1 MPAFEYVALNAAGK
15 EERGIMEA
23 DTPRQVRQL
32 LRNGELIPLE
42 VNEVAQKQKRAE
54 NRSFLGSGRLNPA
67 DLALMT
73 RQLAT
78 LVGSS
83 SPIEEALGA
92 VVRQTE
98 RNASRRIFSA
108 IRARVMEGHT
118 FANALALF
126 PGAFPVLYR
135 ATVGAGEQSGHLPEV
150 LERLAD
156 YTENRQHSQQKVMA
170 ALAYPMVLLLVAIGV
185 VSALLR
191 FVIPK
196 VVEAFASL
204 RDVHGNPLELP
215 WLTRMLIASSDFLG
229 SYGLVLLIFIGL
241 LIAGIVWLLRHPLW
255 KQRYHRLLLRLPVI
269 GRIVRGINT
278 EHFARTFSILS
289 SSGVTVLDAMKI
301 SAEVVINI
309 PMRESV
315 LEAAERVR
323 EGMPIHKAL
332 ERSGYFPPMMVYLIA
347 SGEGSGKLDAMLE
360 RAAIQQEREIQAR
373 MATLLSLLE
382 PGLIL
387 FMGGI
392 VTLIVLS
399 IMLPVM
405 GGMSQIMLSK

>member
-1 MPAFEYVALNAAGK
+1 MPAYEYLALNAAGK

-32 LRNGELIPLE
+32 LRNRDLIPLE
-42 VNEVAQKQKRAE
+42 VNEVAQKQKKAE
-54 NRSFLGSGRLNPA
+54 SRSFLGGGRLNPA
-67 DLALMT
+67 DLSLMT

-78 LVGSS
+78 LVRAG

-98 RNASRRIFSA
+98 RNSARRMFSA
-108 IRARVMEGHT
+108 IRSRVMEGHPL
-118 FANALALF
+118 AGALGLF

-156 YTENRQHSQQKVMA
+156 YTENRQHNQQKVTT
-170 ALAYPMVLLLVAIGV
+170 ALAYPAVLLVVAIGV

-191 FVIPK
+191 FVVPK
-196 VVEAFASL
+196 VVDAFATL
-204 RDVHGNPLELP
+204 DIELP
-215 WLTRMLIASSDFLG
+215 LLTRMLIAASEFLQH
-229 SYGLVLLIFIGL
+229 YGLALLIGVLL
-241 LIAGIVWLLRHPLW
+241 LIAGIVWLLKRPVW
-255 KQRYHRLLLRLPVI
+255 KRRYHKWLLRLPMV
-269 GRIVRGINT
+269 GRIVRGVNT
-278 EHFARTFSILS
+278 ENFARTFSILN

-332 ERSGYFPPMMVYLIA
+332 ERSGYFPPMMIYLIA
-347 SGEGSGKLDAMLE
+347 SGEGSGKLDEMLE
-360 RAAIQQEREIQAR
+360 RAAIQQEREVQTKI
-373 MATLLSLLE
+373 ATMLSLLE

-387 FMGGI
+387 VMGGI
-392 VTLIVLS
+392 VTMIVLS

-405 GGMSQIMLSK
+405 GGMSQIMH

>member
-1 MPAFEYVALNAAGK
+1 MPAYEYRALNAAGK

-32 LRNGELIPLE
+32 LRNGDLIPLE
-42 VNEVAQKQKRAE
+42 VNEVAHKQKKAE
-54 NRSFLGSGRLNPA
+54 SRGFLGGGRLNPA

-78 LVGSS
+78 LVRAG
-83 SPIEEALGA
+83 SPIEEALSA

-98 RNASRRIFSA
+98 RHSARRMFSA
-108 IRARVMEGHT
+108 IRSRVMEGHPL
-118 FANALALF
+118 AGALGLF
-126 PGAFPVLYR
+126 PHAFPVLYR

-156 YTENRQHSQQKVMA
+156 YTENRQHNQQKVTA
-170 ALAYPMVLLLVAIGV
+170 ALAYPLVLLVVAIGV
-185 VSALLR
+185 VAALLR
-191 FVIPK
+191 FVVPK
-196 VVEAFASL
+196 VVDAFATL
-204 RDVHGNPLELP
+204 DIELP
-215 WLTRMLIASSDFLG
+215 LLTRMLIAASEFLQH
-229 SYGLVLLIFIGL
+229 YGLALLI
-241 LIAGIVWLLRHPLW
+241 GIVALSGGMVWLLKLPAW
-255 KQRYHRLLLRLPVI
+255 KRRYHRLLLRLPI
-269 GRIVRGINT
+269 AGRIVRGINT
-278 EHFARTFSILS
+278 ENFARTFSILT
-289 SSGVTVLDAMKI
+289 SSGVPVLDAMKI

-323 EGMPIHKAL
+323 EGTPIHKAL
-332 ERSGYFPPMMVYLIA
+332 ERSGYFPPMMIYLIA
-347 SGEGSGKLDAMLE
+347 SGEGSGKLDAMLD
-360 RAAIQQEREIQAR
+360 RAAVQQEREVQAKI
-373 MATLLSLLE
+373 ATMMSLLE

-387 FMGGI
+387 IMGGI

-405 GGMSQIMLSK
+405 GGMSQIMR

>member
-1 MPAFEYVALNAAGK
+1 MPAFEYLALNGAGK

-32 LRNGELIPLE
+32 LRNGDLIPLE
-42 VNEVAQKQKRAE
+42 VNEVAQKQKKAE
-54 NRSFLGSGRLNPA
+54 SRSFLRGGHLNPA

-78 LVGSS
+78 LVRAGS
-83 SPIEEALGA
+83 PVEEALSA

-98 RNASRRIFSA
+98 RPSARRMFSA
-108 IRARVMEGHT
+108 IRARVMEGHP
-118 FANALALF
+118 LAGSLGLF
-126 PGAFPVLYR
+126 PSAFPPLYR

-156 YTENRQHSQQKVMA
+156 YTENRQHSQQKVTA

-191 FVIPK
+191 FVVPK
-196 VVEAFASL
+196 VVEAFATL
-204 RDVHGNPLELP
+204 DIKLPL
-215 WLTRMLIASSDFLG
+215 LTRMLIAASDFLRD
-229 SYGLVLLIFIGL
+229 YGLLLLISIIS
-241 LIAGIVWLLRHPLW
+241 LIAGIVWLLRKPRW
-255 KQRYHRLLLRLPVI
+255 KYRYHRLLLRLPVL
-269 GRIVRGINT
+269 GRIVRGVNT
-278 EHFARTFSILS
+278 EHFARTFSILT
-289 SSGVTVLDAMKI
+289 SSGVTALDAMKI
-301 SAEVVINI
+301 SAEVVMNM

-315 LEAAERVR
+315 LDAAERVR

-347 SGEGSGKLDAMLE
+347 SGEGSGKLDEMLE
-360 RAAIQQEREIQAR
+360 RAATQQEREIQAR

-382 PGLIL
+382 PSLIL
-387 FMGGI
+387 LMGGI

-405 GGMSQIMLSK
+405 GGMSQIMH

>member
-1 MPAFEYVALNAAGK
+1 VPAFEYVALNAAGK

-23 DTPRQVRQL
+23 DSPRHLRQL

-42 VNEVAQKQKRAE
+42 VNEVTQKQKKAE
-54 NRSFLGSGRLNPA
+54 NRSFWQGERLNPA

-78 LVGSS
+78 LVGSG
-83 SPIEEALGA
+83 SPVEEALGA
-92 VVRQTE
+92 IVRQTE
-98 RNASRRIFSA
+98 RAAARRIFSA
-108 IRARVMEGHT
+108 IRARVMEGYSL
-118 FANALALF
+118 ANALASF
-126 PGAFPVLYR
+126 PGAFPMLYR
-135 ATVGAGEQSGHLPEV
+135 ATVGAGEEAGHLPEV
-150 LERLAD
+150 LERLAA
-156 YTENRQHSQQKVMA
+156 YTENHQHGQQKMVT
-170 ALAYPMVLLLVAIGV
+170 ALAYPMVLLLVAVGV

-191 FVIPK
+191 FVVPK
-196 VVEAFASL
+196 VVSAFDTL
-204 RDVHGNPLELP
+204 DIELP
-215 WLTRMLIASSDFLG
+215 LLTRMLIASSDFLG
-229 SYGLVLLIFIGL
+229 DYGLALLIVIGL
-241 LIAGIVWLLRHPLW
+241 LVVGLVWLLRRPLW
-255 KQRYHRLLLRLPVI
+255 KRRFHRLLLRLPVV
-269 GRIVRGINT
+269 GRIVRGVNT

-289 SSGVTVLDAMKI
+289 SSGVPVLDAMKI

-309 PMRESV
+309 PMRGAV

-323 EGMPIHKAL
+323 EGMQIHKAL

-360 RAAIQQEREIQAR
+360 RAATQQEHEIQAR

-405 GGMSQIMLSK
+405 DGMSQIMNR

>member
-1 MPAFEYVALNAAGK
+1 MPAFEYRALNTAGK

-42 VNEVAQKQKRAE
+42 VNEVEQKQKKSESGGLFR
-54 NRSFLGSGRLNPA
+54 GGRLRPA

-78 LVGSS
+78 LVRAGS
-83 SPIEEALGA
+83 PVEEALGA

-98 RNASRRIFSA
+98 RNSARRVFSA
-108 IRARVMEGHT
+108 IRARVTEGHSL
-118 FANALALF
+118 ANSLGLF

-135 ATVGAGEQSGHLPEV
+135 ATVGAGEQSGHLPQV

-156 YTENRQHSQQKVMA
+156 YTENSQHSQQKITA
-170 ALAYPMVLLLVAIGV
+170 ALVYPIVLLLVAVGV

-191 FVIPK
+191 FVVPK
-196 VVEAFASL
+196 VVEAFATL
-204 RDVHGNPLELP
+204 EIELP
-215 WLTRMLIASSDFLG
+215 LLTRMLIASSDFLRD
-229 SYGLVLLIFIGL
+229 YGLALLVGIGL
-241 LIAGIVWLLRHPLW
+241 LVAGIVWLLKRPVW
-255 KQRYHRLLLRLPVI
+255 KHRYHRLLLRLPII
-269 GRIVRGINT
+269 GRIVRGVNT
-278 EHFARTFSILS
+278 EHFARTFSILA
-289 SSGVTVLDAMKI
+289 SSGVPVLDAMKI

-315 LEAAERVR
+315 LQAADRVR
-323 EGMPIHKAL
+323 EGMPINRAL

-347 SGEGSGKLDAMLE
+347 SGEGSGKLDEMLE
-360 RAAIQQEREIQAR
+360 RAAIQQERETQAR
-373 MATLLSLLE
+373 VSTLLSLLE

-387 FMGGI
+387 LMGGI

-405 GGMSQIMLSK
+405 GGMSQIMH

>member
-1 MPAFEYVALNAAGK
+1 MPAFEYLALNAAGK

-32 LRNGELIPLE
+32 LRNGDLIPLE
-42 VNEVAQKQKRAE
+42 VHEVSQKQKK
-54 NRSFLGSGRLNPA
+54 SGSRPFMRGGRLNPA

-78 LVGSS
+78 LVKAG
-83 SPIEEALGA
+83 SPIEEALSA

-98 RNASRRIFSA
+98 RSSARRMFSA
-108 IRARVMEGHT
+108 IRARVLEGYT
-118 FANALALF
+118 LAGALGLF
-126 PGAFPVLYR
+126 PNAFPPLYR

-156 YTENRQHSQQKVMA
+156 YTENRQHSQQKVTA
-170 ALAYPMVLLLVAIGV
+170 ALAYPMVLLVVAIGV
-185 VSALLR
+185 IAALLR
-191 FVIPK
+191 FVVPK
-196 VVEAFASL
+196 VVDAFATL
-204 RDVHGNPLELP
+204 DIELP
-215 WLTRMLIASSDFLG
+215 WLTRALIAASEFLQN
-229 SYGLVLLIFIGL
+229 YGLALLIGILL
-241 LIAGIVWLLRHPLW
+241 LIIGIVWLLRQPAW
-255 KQRYHRLLLRLPVI
+255 KKRFHRLQLRLPVI
-269 GRIVRGINT
+269 SRIVRGVNT

-289 SSGVTVLDAMKI
+289 SSGVTALDAMKI
-301 SAEVVINI
+301 SAEVVTNI

-315 LEAAERVR
+315 LDAAERVR
-323 EGMPIHKAL
+323 EGMTINKAL
-332 ERSGYFPPMMVYLIA
+332 ERSGHFPPMMIYLIA
-347 SGEGSGKLDAMLE
+347 SGEGSGKLDEMLE
-360 RAAIQQEREIQAR
+360 RAATQQEREIQAR
-373 MATLLSLLE
+373 LAALLSLLE

-405 GGMSQIMLSK
+405 GGMSQIMR

>member
-1 MPAFEYVALNAAGK
+1 MPAFEYLALNAAGK

-32 LRNGELIPLE
+32 LRNNELIPLE
-42 VNEVAQKQKRAE
+42 VHEVEQKQKKSE
-54 NRSFLGSGRLNPA
+54 GGSFLRGGRLRPS

-78 LVGSS
+78 LVRAGS
-83 SPIEEALGA
+83 PVEEALGA

-98 RNASRRIFSA
+98 RNSTRRIFSA
-108 IRARVMEGHT
+108 IRARVTEGHSL
-118 FANALALF
+118 AAALGLF
-126 PGAFPVLYR
+126 PNAFPALYR

-156 YTENRQHSQQKVMA
+156 YTENRQHSQQKVTA
-170 ALAYPMVLLLVAIGV
+170 ALVYPMVLLFVAIGV
-185 VSALLR
+185 VTALLR
-191 FVIPK
+191 FVVPK
-196 VVEAFASL
+196 VVEAFATL
-204 RDVHGNPLELP
+204 EIQLPL
-215 WLTRMLIASSDFLG
+215 LTRMLIASSDFLRD
-229 SYGLVLLIFIGL
+229 YGLAMLIGIVLLIG
-241 LIAGIVWLLRHPLW
+241 AIVWLLKKPMW
-255 KQRYHRLLLRLPVI
+255 KRRYHRLLLRLPVV
-269 GRIVRGINT
+269 GRIVRGVNT
-278 EHFARTFSILS
+278 EHFARTFSILA
-289 SSGVTVLDAMKI
+289 SSGVPVLDAMRI

-315 LEAAERVR
+315 LEAADRVR
-323 EGMPIHKAL
+323 EGMPINRAL

-347 SGEGSGKLDAMLE
+347 SGEGSGKLDEMLE
-360 RAAIQQEREIQAR
+360 RAAVQQERETQAR
-373 MATLLSLLE
+373 VATLLSLLE

-405 GGMSQIMLSK
+405 GGMSQIMH

>member
-1 MPAFEYVALNAAGK
+1 MPAFEYLALNAAGK

-32 LRNGELIPLE
+32 LRNGDLVPME
-42 VNEVAQKQKRAE
+42 VNEVAQKQKKSE
-54 NRSFLGSGRLNPA
+54 SGSLFRGGRLRPA

-78 LVGSS
+78 LVRAGS
-83 SPIEEALGA
+83 PVEEALGA

-98 RNASRRIFSA
+98 RNSARRVFSA
-108 IRARVMEGHT
+108 IRARVTEGHSL
-118 FANALALF
+118 ANSLGLF
-126 PGAFPVLYR
+126 PGAFPALYR

-156 YTENRQHSQQKVMA
+156 YTENRQHSQQKVTA
-170 ALAYPMVLLLVAIGV
+170 ALVYPMVLLLVAVGV

-191 FVIPK
+191 FVVPK
-196 VVEAFASL
+196 VVEAFATL
-204 RDVHGNPLELP
+204 DIELP
-215 WLTRMLIASSDFLG
+215 LLTRMLIASSDFLRD
-229 SYGLVLLIFIGL
+229 YGLALLVGIGL
-241 LIAGIVWLLRHPLW
+241 LIAGIVWLLKRPLW
-255 KQRYHRLLLRLPVI
+255 KRRYHRLLLRLPVI
-269 GRIVRGINT
+269 GRIVRGVNT

-289 SSGVTVLDAMKI
+289 SSGVPVLDAMKI

-309 PMRESV
+309 PMREAV
-315 LEAAERVR
+315 LDAAERVR
-323 EGMPIHKAL
+323 EGMPIHRAL
-332 ERSGYFPPMMVYLIA
+332 ERSGFFPPMMVYLIA
-347 SGEGSGKLDAMLE
+347 SGEGSGKLDDMLE
-360 RAAIQQEREIQAR
+360 RAAVQQERETQAR

-405 GGMSQIMLSK
+405 GGMSKIMH

>member
-1 MPAFEYVALNAAGK
+1 MPAYEYLALNAAGK

-32 LRNGELIPLE
+32 LRNGDLIPME
-42 VNEVAQKQKRAE
+42 VHEVAQKQKKAD
-54 NRSFLGSGRLNPA
+54 SGALFGGGRLNPS

-78 LVGSS
+78 LVGSG

-98 RNASRRIFSA
+98 RNSARRMFSG
-108 IRARVMEGHT
+108 IRARVMEGHSLAT
-118 FANALALF
+118 ALGLF
-126 PGAFPVLYR
+126 PNAFPPLYR
-135 ATVGAGEQSGHLPEV
+135 ATVGAGEQSGHLSAV

-156 YTENRQHSQQKVMA
+156 YTENRQHSQQKVTA
-170 ALAYPMVLLLVAIGV
+170 ALAYPLVLLVVAIGV

-191 FVIPK
+191 FVVPK
-196 VVEAFASL
+196 VVEAFSTL
-204 RDVHGNPLELP
+204 DIKLPL
-215 WLTRMLIASSDFLG
+215 LTRMLIASSDFLKD
-229 SYGLVLLIFIGL
+229 YGLLLLIGIAL
-241 LIAGIVWLLRHPLW
+241 LITGIIWLLRRPAW
-255 KQRYHRLLLRLPVI
+255 KYRYHRLLLRLPVI
-269 GRIVRGINT
+269 GKIVRGVNT

-289 SSGVTVLDAMKI
+289 SSGVTALDAMRI
-301 SAEVVINI
+301 SAEVVMNI

-315 LEAAERVR
+315 LEAAGRVR

-347 SGEGSGKLDAMLE
+347 SGEGSGKLDQMLE
-360 RAAIQQEREIQAR
+360 RAATQQEREVQAK

-382 PGLIL
+382 PGMIL
-387 FMGGI
+387 VMGGI

-405 GGMSQIMLSK
+405 GGMSQIMH

>member
-1 MPAFEYVALNAAGK
+1 VPAFEYLALNAAGK

-32 LRNGELIPLE
+32 LRNGDLVPME
-42 VNEVAQKQKRAE
+42 VNEVAQKQKKSE
-54 NRSFLGSGRLNPA
+54 SGSLFRGGRLRPA

-78 LVGSS
+78 LVRAGS
-83 SPIEEALGA
+83 PVEEALGA

-98 RNASRRIFSA
+98 RNSARRVFSA
-108 IRARVMEGHT
+108 IRARVTEGHSL
-118 FANALALF
+118 ANSLGLF
-126 PGAFPVLYR
+126 PGAFPALYR

-156 YTENRQHSQQKVMA
+156 YTENRQHSQQKVTA
-170 ALAYPMVLLLVAIGV
+170 ALVYPMVLLLVAVGV

-191 FVIPK
+191 FVVPK
-196 VVEAFASL
+196 VVEAFATL
-204 RDVHGNPLELP
+204 DIELP
-215 WLTRMLIASSDFLG
+215 LLTRMLIASSDFLRD
-229 SYGLVLLIFIGL
+229 YGLALLVGIGL
-241 LIAGIVWLLRHPLW
+241 LIAGIVWLLKRPLW
-255 KQRYHRLLLRLPVI
+255 KRRYHRLLLRLPVI
-269 GRIVRGINT
+269 GRIVRGVNT

-289 SSGVTVLDAMKI
+289 SSGVPVLDAMKI

-309 PMRESV
+309 PMREAV
-315 LEAAERVR
+315 LDAAERVR
-323 EGMPIHKAL
+323 EGMPIHRAL
-332 ERSGYFPPMMVYLIA
+332 ERSGFFPPMMVYLIA
-347 SGEGSGKLDAMLE
+347 SGEGSGKLDDMLE
-360 RAAIQQEREIQAR
+360 RAAIQQERETQAR

-405 GGMSQIMLSK
+405 GGMSKIMH

>member
-1 MPAFEYVALNAAGK
+1 MPAFEYLALNAAGK

-32 LRNGELIPLE
+32 LRNGDLVPME
-42 VNEVAQKQKRAE
+42 VNEVAQKQKKSE
-54 NRSFLGSGRLNPA
+54 SGSLFRGGRLRPA

-78 LVGSS
+78 LVRAGS
-83 SPIEEALGA
+83 PVEEALGA

-98 RNASRRIFSA
+98 RNSARRVFSA
-108 IRARVMEGHT
+108 IRARVTEGHSL
-118 FANALALF
+118 ANSLGLF
-126 PGAFPVLYR
+126 PGAFPALYR

-156 YTENRQHSQQKVMA
+156 YTENRQHSQQKVTA
-170 ALAYPMVLLLVAIGV
+170 ALVYPMVLLLVAVGV

-191 FVIPK
+191 FVVPK
-196 VVEAFASL
+196 VVEAFATL
-204 RDVHGNPLELP
+204 DIELP
-215 WLTRMLIASSDFLG
+215 LLTRMLIASSDFLRD
-229 SYGLVLLIFIGL
+229 YGLALLVGIGL
-241 LIAGIVWLLRHPLW
+241 LIAGIVWLLKRPLW
-255 KQRYHRLLLRLPVI
+255 KRRYHRLLLRLPVI
-269 GRIVRGINT
+269 GRIVRGVNT

-289 SSGVTVLDAMKI
+289 SSGVPVLDAMKI

-309 PMRESV
+309 PMREAV
-315 LEAAERVR
+315 LDAAERVR
-323 EGMPIHKAL
+323 EGMPIHRAL
-332 ERSGYFPPMMVYLIA
+332 ERSGFFPPMMVYLIA
-347 SGEGSGKLDAMLE
+347 SGEGSGKLDDMLE
-360 RAAIQQEREIQAR
+360 RAAIQQERETQAR

-405 GGMSQIMLSK
+405 GGMSKIMH